1 MFSDTKSKLLRLN
14 TSFLTIPILLDQV
27 WTTLVFQLVALTLL
41 WCTQM
46 FRYNVLLFSIGIISS
61 QTIYFESSKCD
72 PLFGSVNTIWVVFWE
87 RNRTDIPRLY
97 WKSWKVKKVEGEKW
111 KGQYMRYIS
120 LYIFYRIGMYTYVEP
135 KTNFVKFIAELLLS
149 FSYTQTWL
157 DSSIHYNTGL
167 IFAPSSCQQFIPYWQ
182 LSLVVRRC
190 PPSVYFCRDIAFL

>member
-1 MFSDTKSKLLRLN
+1 MFFYLASELYHHKPFILNRRSVIPYSDQLTQSEWFFEKEIELIFRVCTEKVERWKRL
-14 TSFLTIPILLDQV
+14 
-27 WTTLVFQLVALTLL
+27 
-41 WCTQM
+41 
-46 FRYNVLLFSIGIISS
+46 
-61 QTIYFESSKCD
+61 
-72 PLFGSVNTIWVVFWE
+72 
-87 RNRTDIPRLY
+87 
-97 WKSWKVKKVEGEKW
+97 KVKSEKW
-111 KGQYMRYIS
+111 KGRNMRYIS